1 MTRVALYAR
10 YSSENQRDASIEDQ
24 LRLCREH
31 AERHGWTVADSYAD
45 RAISGASLIRPGI
58 QELMHDAQG
67 GRFDFI
73 LAEAMDRLS
82 RDQEDVAAVYKRLMF
97 AGVKIVTL
105 SEGEISELHV
115 GLKGTMN
122 ALFLKDLADKTRRGL
137 RGRVVAGKSGGGL
150 CYGYEVVRS
159 IGPDG
164 TPITGDRR
172 INPAEAAI
180 IERVFQA
187 FAANSSPRQIVRRL
201 NAEGIPGPSGQV
213 WRETTIRGHAKR
225 GTGFLNN
232 ELYIGRLVW
241 NRLRYVKDPM
251 TGKRVSRLN
260 PPSAWVI
267 TEVPELRIIDDDLWQ
282 SVKARQKE
290 IEERHAPAIEAAR
303 AAHKCNRLRRAQ
315 RPRYLLSGLL
325 FCACCSGPVAL
336 RGQDRYA
343 CSNHVNSGTCS
354 NTRTIRRERLEARVL
369 EGLKDRLLAP
379 EVAAEAMRAYSEEMN
394 RLNRDRRL
402 SIDSDRRA
410 LADVERKIKDVV
422 TVIENGG
429 NKPALLDRLDELELQ
444 RGNLR
449 ERLAQAAAVAPD
461 IHPNVSEIF
470 RAKVARLADTL
481 NRPADR
487 AEAAQAIRNLITRV
501 ILSPGPGPGE
511 LNATLEGELGTILEW
526 VARQTTNNGR
536 TDVRGVSVSV
546 VAGARNRLDLQLKN
560 LLQTEVAPLVRTVF
574 PLR

>member
-10 YSSENQRDASIEDQ
+10 YSSDNQRDASIEDQ

-31 AERHGWTVADSYAD
+31 AERQGWTVVDSYSD

-67 GRFDFI
+67 GRFDLV

-97 AGVKIVTL
+97 AGAKIVTL

-137 RGRVVAGKSGGGL
+137 RGRVAAGKSGGGL
-150 CYGYEVVRS
+150 CYGYDVVRS
-159 IGPDG
+159 MGPDG

-172 INPAEAAI
+172 INSADAAI
-180 IERVFQA
+180 VQRVFRA
-187 FAANSSPRQIVRRL
+187 FAANASPRQIVRQL
-201 NAEGIPGPSGQV
+201 NAEGIPGPRGQV
-213 WRETTIRGHAKR
+213 WRETTVRGHASR
-225 GTGFLNN
+225 GTGILNN

-241 NRLRYVKDPM
+241 NRLRYVKDPS

-260 PPSAWVI
+260 PASAWVM
-267 TEVPELRIIDDDLWQ
+267 TEVPGLRIIDDELWEA
-282 SVKARQKE
+282 VKARQKE
-290 IEERHAPAIEAAR
+290 IEERHAPAIEAVR
-303 AAHKCNRLRRAQ
+303 EAHKRNRLRRAQ

-325 FCACCSGPVAL
+325 FCRCCGGPVAL

-343 CSNHVNSGTCS
+343 CSNHVNSGTCT
-354 NTRTIRRERLEARVL
+354 NTRTIKRERLEVRVL
-369 EGLKDRLLAP
+369 DGLKDRLLAP
-379 EVAAEAMRAYSEEMN
+379 DVAAEAMRAYTEEMN
-394 RLNRDRRL
+394 RLNRERRL
-402 SIDSDRRA
+402 SVDTDRRA

-429 NKPALLDRLDELELQ
+429 YKPALLDRLDELELQ

-449 ERLAQAAAVAPD
+449 ERLARAAAVPPD
-461 IHPNVSEIF
+461 VHPNVSEIF
-470 RAKVARLADTL
+470 RAKVARLTETL
-481 NRPADR
+481 NDPADR
-487 AEAAQAIRNLITRV
+487 AEAAHAIRNLITRV
-501 ILSPGPGPGE
+501 VLTPADGPGE
-511 LNATLEGELGTILEW
+511 IKATLEGELGTILEW
-526 VARQTTNNGR
+526 IARQTTNTGR
-536 TDVRGVSVSV
+536 TKARGVSVSV
-546 VAGARNRLDLQLKN
+546 VAGVGFEPTTFRL
-560 LLQTEVAPLVRTVF
+560 
-574 PLR
+574 

>member
-1 MTRVALYAR
+1 MPRDHGHHHSADEQPFCMVDLRQRADGTCRGTSHDARRRRLPR

-31 AERHGWTVADSYAD
+31 AERQGSTVVDSYSD

-58 QELMHDAQG
+58 RKLMHDAQG
-67 GRFDFI
+67 GRFDLV

-137 RGRVVAGKSGGGL
+137 RGRVVGKPGGGL

-159 IGPDG
+159 IEPDG

-180 IERVFQA
+180 VERVFQA

-241 NRLRYVKDPM
+241 NRLRYVKDPI

-282 SVKARQKE
+282 S
-290 IEERHAPAIEAAR
+290 
-303 AAHKCNRLRRAQ
+303 
-315 RPRYLLSGLL
+315 
-325 FCACCSGPVAL
+325 
-336 RGQDRYA
+336 
-343 CSNHVNSGTCS
+343 S

-379 EVAAEAMRAYSEEMN
+379 EVAAEAMRAYSEEIN

-410 LADVERKIKDVV
+410 LADLERKIKDVV
-422 TVIENGG
+422 AVIDDFG
-429 NKPALLDRLDELELQ
+429 ACLDRERRRPEMK
-444 RGNLR
+444 NR
-449 ERLAQAAAVAPD
+449 ERKFGDRYYGIGLIDKAV
-461 IHPNVSEIF
+461 VT
-470 RAKVARLADTL
+470 R
-481 NRPADR
+481 
-487 AEAAQAIRNLITRV
+487 EAY
-501 ILSPGPGPGE
+501 GP
-511 LNATLEGELGTILEW
+511 
-526 VARQTTNNGR
+526 R
-536 TDVRGVSVSV
+536 
-546 VAGARNRLDLQLKN
+546 
-560 LLQTEVAPLVRTVF
+560 
-574 PLR
+574 